1 MTLLGKTIQLK
12 GLTQKGKNRVRE
24 HGDRWTVLAET
35 DRVLF
40 APSNTGPWLFIAPA
54 GAGQDSKGSRWIK
67 PTNDIDFIVVIL
79 DTGSTTV

>member
-1 MTLLGKTIQLK
+1 MTLLGKQIQLK

-40 APSNTGPWLFIAPA
+40 APSTQGPWIFIAPK
-54 GAGQDSKGSRWIK
+54 GQNQNDKASRWIRA
-67 PTNDIDFIVVIL
+67 TGDTDFFVIVV
-79 DTGSTTV
+79 DG